1 MTVSARLKELL
12 DKNKVRYTTMT
23 HSPAYTAQAAAAT
36 LHVPGKELAKTVVV
50 KAGEEMVLAVLPA
63 SYHVNLK
70 KLGEVLGRPVRLAA
84 EDEFASLF
92 PDCELG
98 AMPPFGVLYGLT
110 VVVDRVLA
118 EDEEIVF
125 NAGSHRD
132 AIRMR
137 FEDFERLAQPKLASF
152 AEKG

>member
-1 MTVSARLKELL
+1 MTMSARLKELL
-12 DKNKVRYTTMT
+12 DKNKIRYTAMT

-50 KAGEEMVLAVLPA
+50 KAGQDTVLAVLPA

-70 KLGEVLGRPVRLAA
+70 KLSELLGKPARLAS
-84 EDEFASLF
+84 EQEFADLF

-98 AMPPFGVLYGLT
+98 AMPPFGVLYGLP
-110 VVVDRVLA
+110 VVADKVLT

-125 NAGSHRD
+125 NAGTHRD

-137 FEDFERLAQPKLASF
+137 FEDFERLTKPKIASF

>member
-1 MTVSARLKELL
+1 MTMSARLKELL
-12 DKNKVRYTTMT
+12 DKNKVRYTAMT

-50 KAGEEMVLAVLPA
+50 KAGKEMALAVLPA

-70 KLGEVLGRPVRLAA
+70 KLGEVLGKPVKLAS
-84 EDEFASLF
+84 EEEFASLF

-98 AMPPFGVLYGLT
+98 AMPPFGVLYDLP
-110 VVVDRVLA
+110 VVADKVLA

-125 NAGSHRD
+125 NAGTHRD

-137 FEDFERLAQPKLASF
+137 FEDFEKLAKPKFASF